1 MTLKNKAFENIV
13 TIGGNSGNQH
23 FFSFFHNVFYPSEKN
38 FCSSII
44 FILTSA
50 NTFNLDQSKI
60 LSLNI
65 VGIEETY
72 DNHYF
77 LLYTNIVVSITMCFA
92 LSKTNCNISAMFSVT
107 ALNLDLSKISL
118 LAKELINYILKNFD
132 RTFYRKKYLFGQLLA
147 LLAVWHILG
156 NICTTILFLYTSRHN
171 YPGGLALYKLH
182 QIEASKTGIY
192 QLITLQAILR
202 HNPI

>member
-1 MTLKNKAFENIV
+1 M
-13 TIGGNSGNQH
+13 
-23 FFSFFHNVFYPSEKN
+23 
-38 FCSSII
+38 
-44 FILTSA
+44 
-50 NTFNLDQSKI
+50 
-60 LSLNI
+60 
-65 VGIEETY
+65 
-72 DNHYF
+72 
-77 LLYTNIVVSITMCFA
+77 NIVVSITVCFA
-92 LSKTNCNISAMFSVT
+92 LSKTNCIISVIFNLFSVT

-132 RTFYRKKYLFGQLLA
+132 RTFYRWINSKKYLFGQLLA

-156 NICTTILFLYTSRHN
+156 NICTTILFLYTSHQN

-192 QLITLQAILR
+192 QLFNLHAILR

>member
-1 MTLKNKAFENIV
+1 MLVIS
-13 TIGGNSGNQH
+13 I
-23 FFSFFHNVFYPSEKN
+23 FSFFHNVFYPSEKN
-38 FCSSII
+38 FCFSVI

-50 NTFNLDQSKI
+50 NTFDLDPSKI

-77 LLYTNIVVSITMCFA
+77 LLYINIVVSITMCFA
-92 LSKTNCNISAMFSVT
+92 LSKTNCIISVIFNLFSVT
-107 ALNLDLSKISL
+107 ALNLDMSKISL
-118 LAKELINYILKNFD
+118 LAKELITYTLKNFYQ
-132 RTFYRKKYLFGQLLA
+132 TFYRWINRKKYLFGQLLA

-156 NICTTILFLYTSRHN
+156 NICTTILFLYTSHHN

-182 QIEASKTGIY
+182 QIEASKTGID
-192 QLITLQAILR
+192 QLFTLHTILTLYLIC
-202 HNPI
+202 HF